1 MERQSPALTVEDILS
16 IHQEWITKLF
26 IEDEHTEA
34 EIVGILRKRHLFVK
48 PSQIHGCLVNWG
60 LIPSAS
66 ADTDS
71 SSSVICATSN
81 DWVVIPSPR
90 PDRKTYEPTN
100 QHIRDLYTN
109 RPLPSVPA
117 TMSPKE
123 SPTSRPEGISKGT
136 YHLGPRPRKAET
148 VFSSP
153 ERPSLLEAHLSKE
166 QIREW
171 LTAGVWSILRWIIFR
186 RSN

>member
-16 IHQEWITKLF
+16 IYREWITKLF

-34 EIVGILRKRHLFVK
+34 EIVGILRERHLVVK
-48 PSQIHGCLVNWG
+48 PSQIHGCLANWG

-71 SSSVICATSN
+71 SSSVICATS
-81 DWVVIPSPR
+81 DGWVVIPSP
-90 PDRKTYEPTN
+90 PPVRKTYEPPD
-100 QHIRDLYTN
+100 QHIRDLYTK

-123 SPTSRPEGISKGT
+123 SPTSRPEGVSKGT
-136 YHLGPRPRKAET
+136 CHLDPRPRTAKT
-148 VFSSP
+148 VISSP
-153 ERPSLLEAHLSKE
+153 ERPSLLEAPLTEE
-166 QIREW
+166 QIRER
-171 LTAGVWSILRWIIFR
+171 LAAGVWSNFEMDDI
-186 RSN
+186 